1 MNKLKEMWK
10 IELPL
15 TDEEKLEI
23 GKFENLLAENIK
35 NYDVYF
41 ILIRHIIKSLKRN
54 IRIKI
59 NIIPT
64 STI

>member
-35 NYDVYF
+35 NYDFYF